1 MNDREFNALADV
13 ALKRIETGLERS
25 GADLDFEM
33 VSDSVL
39 EIEFSDRSRIIVN
52 RHDAAQEIWVAARS
66 GGFHYRWDGSNWNA
80 EVRIPIKSSGGMSY
94 ITGAGPGQ
102 VWIAGYWTWNGTQHV
117 WTPGHVEAAPR
128 RGARWSQPRW
138 MRRGRT
144 WVFTPGAWR

>member
-52 RHDAAQEIWVAARS
+52 RHDAALEIWVAARS
-66 GGFHYRWDGSNWNA
+66 GGFHYRWDGSNWQDTRHDEELMA
-80 EVRIPIKSSGGMSY
+80 ALSRLVSEQ
-94 ITGAGPGQ
+94 AGEP
-102 VWIAGYWTWNGTQHV
+102 VSLA
-117 WTPGHVEAAPR
+117 
-128 RGARWSQPRW
+128 
-138 MRRGRT
+138 
-144 WVFTPGAWR
+144 